1 MPKAYD
7 YQFKIFIIGDT
18 GSGKS
23 SILKRFVDGTFSSVA
38 SNATVSID
46 FKHFMLEIGS
56 FIVKLQ
62 IWDTAG
68 MEQFNTITTA
78 YYRGAEGVIAV
89 YDTTNANSLKHVP
102 QWVAEVNRFANDG
115 AISILAGNKADL
127 EDSRV
132 ISTDMGQKV
141 ANSVN
146 ASQFFETSAAD
157 GTNIE
162 EIFTQLTVKLLEKKL
177 GRSISGNGGI
187 RNESISLES
196 KRSASSSRCCG

>member
-7 YQFKIFIIGDT
+7 HQFKIVIIGDT
-18 GSGKS
+18 GVGKS

-38 SNATVSID
+38 SNASVSID
-46 FKHFMLEIGS
+46 FKHFMLEIGG
-56 FIVKLQ
+56 FIIKLQ

-102 QWVAEVNRFANDG
+102 QWIAEVNRFANDG
-115 AISILAGNKADL
+115 AISLLAGNKADL

-146 ASQFFETSAAD
+146 ATQFFETSAAD

-162 EIFTQLTVKLLEKKL
+162 EIFSQLTVQLLEKKL
-177 GRSISGNGGI
+177 GRSISGSNGL
-187 RNESISLES
+187 RNDSITLES
-196 KRSASSSRCCG
+196 RKTSSGSGCC